1 MGRAIDL
8 FVTYRFIKLLVTPF
22 EKTDAYRLGIIDA
35 DGKRILVPGTTNKPT
50 PLRTVEEKSA
60 YTVLHKLVF
69 NIKKIFAKV
78 PGLRTK
84 LGTYAAALFLLK
96 DTFKESV
103 DDPDIF
109 EKEFMKYLKEQGYEI
124 DDTISEEVIGF
135 GEVLPKGE
143 YKLANDILNKEE
155 EELSAKK
162 GDKVVAFD
170 DEAPVD
176 TILGVDIF
184 PVVHVKTQEKIYS
197 GNEREKIISYTLTS
211 IQTILAQNR
220 FAKIAYEYFK
230 SLKEPYVSPI
240 ASNIIKPIILMS
252 LIKLK
257 VKNKL
262 EFTNMN
268 LKKSLNSIKNKIGEI
283 LGHYPNLL
291 VNISELT
298 PKAIPS
304 SDIIKKYQRNL

>member
-35 DGKRILVPGTTNKPT
+35 NGKRILEPGTTNKPT
-50 PLRTVEEKSA
+50 TLRTVEEKSA

-135 GEVLPKGE
+135 GEILPKGE

-170 DEAPVD
+170 DEGPVD

-184 PVVHVKTQEKIYS
+184 PVVHVKTQEKIYV
-197 GNEREKIISYTLTS
+197 G
-211 IQTILAQNR
+211 
-220 FAKIAYEYFK
+220 
-230 SLKEPYVSPI
+230 
-240 ASNIIKPIILMS
+240 
-252 LIKLK
+252 
-257 VKNKL
+257 L
-262 EFTNMN
+262 ED
-268 LKKSLNSIKNKIGEI
+268 
-283 LGHYPNLL
+283 L
-291 VNISELT
+291 V
-298 PKAIPS
+298 
-304 SDIIKKYQRNL
+304 Q